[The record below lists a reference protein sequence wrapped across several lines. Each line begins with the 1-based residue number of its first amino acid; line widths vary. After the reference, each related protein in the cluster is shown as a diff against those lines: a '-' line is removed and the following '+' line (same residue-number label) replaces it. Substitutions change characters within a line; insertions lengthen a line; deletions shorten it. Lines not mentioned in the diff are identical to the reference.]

1 MRTLRHL
8 DSLSFAKLQA
18 LIMAMAGLIA
28 GLIYALSGFFMELLN
43 NNLNSGTALAF
54 LAIAG
59 MPVLFAS
66 AGFVAG
72 LLGAPLYNLLAARTG
87 GIQVNFE
94 LA

>member
-8 DSLSFAKLQA
+8 DSHSFAKLQS
-18 LIMAMAGLIA
+18 LVMAMAGVIA

-59 MPVLFAS
+59 MPVLFAT
-66 AGFVAG
+66 AGFLAG
-72 LLGAPLYNLLAARTG
+72 WLGAPLYNLLAARTG
-87 GIQVNFE
+87 GIKVNFD
-94 LA
+94 LV